1 MSMEESK
8 KSKMAN
14 NNDSCKDDKSQDL
27 RIVYKITH
35 ALKMFVKIDS
45 LYGWYSLKSLCTDE
59 SVDRSRSVELYGDHH
74 LRLCIFMSVDD
85 LLHNLLHSE
94 AIFIPLKRSIGG
106 GFTTRKIA
114 NPFYGFSKEEAA
126 IKLDLLG

>member
-1 MSMEESK
+1 MSIEESK

-14 NNDSCKDDKSQDL
+14 NNDSCKDDKTQDL

-35 ALKMFVKIDS
+35 ALNMFVKIDS

-59 SVDRSRSVELYGDHH
+59 SIDRSRSVELYGDHH
-74 LRLCIFMSVDD
+74 LRLYVFMTVDQ
-85 LLHNLLHSE
+85 LLHSLLHSE
-94 AIFIPLKRSIGG
+94 AIFIPLKHSIGPG
-106 GFTTRKIA
+106 LFSRKVD
-114 NPFYGFSKEEAA
+114 NPFCGLSKEEAA